1 MKAILPLVI
10 LSLCLPVPILR
21 CVKVACA
28 NEGTHIQKPIRPG
41 DPLQNNHESERIRL
55 AGQSGP
61 LRTPVKDSS
70 KPSYQHPSKTANPIK
85 IEDLS
90 GRLVERG
97 KQKKKDK

>member
-21 CVKVACA
+21 CVEVARA
-28 NEGTHIQKPIRPG
+28 NEGTHVQKAIRPG
-41 DPLQNNHESERIRL
+41 GPLRNNHESERIRL
-55 AGQSGP
+55 AEQSGP
-61 LRTPVKDSS
+61 VRTPVKDSS
-70 KPSYQHPSKTANPIK
+70 KPSYKQPSKTANPIK